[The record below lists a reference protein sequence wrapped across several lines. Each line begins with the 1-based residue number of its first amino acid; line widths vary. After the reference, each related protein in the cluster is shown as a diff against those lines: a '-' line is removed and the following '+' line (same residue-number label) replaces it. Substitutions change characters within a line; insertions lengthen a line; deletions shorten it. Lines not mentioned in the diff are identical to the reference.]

1 MKFILLLFFI
11 GLSIASKYDPQ
22 KAILYARKYCNSTRY
37 RDNDYDYNQ
46 EGEDVSFVS
55 KCLLIGG
62 LSFTGC
68 DGLNDKGLFNKVS
81 DLRKCLQRRGWR
93 FTGEQTY
100 AFKAGYP
107 LIIDNVHVGLATQVE
122 MYNVSYCA
130 HSEDRCDY
138 PFDRKRPNRYLF
150 YYPQNY

>member
-22 KAILYARKYCNSTRY
+22 KAILYARKYCNSTKY
-37 RDNDYDYNQ
+37 RIYDYDYNQ

-55 KCLLIGG
+55 KCLVIGG

-81 DLRKCLQRRGWR
+81 DLRKCLQKRGWR

-107 LIIDNVHVGLATQVE
+107 LIIDNVNVGLATQVE

-138 PFDRKRPNRYLF
+138 PYDRKRPNRYLF

>member
-1 MKFILLLFFI
+1 MKFTLLLFFI
-11 GLSIASKYDPQ
+11 GLSIVSKYDPQ
-22 KAILYARKYCNSTRY
+22 KAILYARKYCNSTKY

-107 LIIDNVHVGLATQVE
+107 LIIDNVHVALATQVK
-122 MYNVSYCA
+122 MYDVSYCA

-138 PFDRKRPNRYLF
+138 QYGDKSLNHYLF
-150 YYPQNY
+150 YFPQNY